1 MARRANGMRTRQC
14 KKKESKREPMLHKG
28 KLHTALSAK
37 QAMFTSYD
45 GTFSDQLNAYRH
57 ALETLYL
64 HYSSG
69 AQLEHMLPPDDPGMP
84 PAGARPSIEFDRW
97 LVNAAQHT
105 YYGPLFPFG
114 REFANHEQARQWA
127 ECIEGITT
135 LAVDGSQ
142 LQPWR
147 DASIPVALIQVGFFA
162 NPHLHGRPYTK
173 DVRMEVLAPDEIVE
187 ESRSE
192 SIDPDSY
199 PYSELQ
205 VTLRRYT
212 LEVETLCNLM
222 EQYAQARRA
231 GDPAHSPVVFFDGS
245 LVVSFALTMP
255 SPYRERYIS
264 SAVSL
269 LRASEQCR
277 VPLIGYIDTSYARD
291 MITMLLR
298 LDSAQPQ
305 PTLRETKKI
314 HDALLWQGH
323 MRWGDRTPAM
333 ICARGDVLQGYGDY
347 RESVAFCYLK
357 TTATQPPARM
367 EFPLWMLDDGL
378 LEPVMDVVRAEV
390 IAGNGYPYAIETADA
405 AAVITQQD
413 RMEFYAHFQEFMK
426 RQGVEFSFSRKAV
439 SKSRRR

>member
-1 MARRANGMRTRQC
+1 
-14 KKKESKREPMLHKG
+14 MLHKG
-28 KLHTALSAK
+28 KLQAALNAK
-37 QAMFTSYD
+37 RGMFSSYD
-45 GTFSDQLNAYRH
+45 SSFSDQLDAYRH
-57 ALETLYL
+57 ALETLYRR
-64 HYSSG
+64 YPSS
-69 AQLEHMLPPDDPGMP
+69 AELEHMLPPDSPGLP

-97 LVNAAQHT
+97 LVNATSSSYH
-105 YYGPLFPFG
+105 GPLFPFG

-162 NPHLHGRPYTK
+162 NPHSRGRPYTK
-173 DVRMEVLAPDEIVE
+173 DVRMEVLSPDEIME
-187 ESRSE
+187 QSRTESK
-192 SIDPDSY
+192 DPDSY
-199 PYSELQ
+199 PYSEMQ

-212 LEVETLCNLM
+212 LEIETLVSQM
-222 EQYAQARRA
+222 EHYARERRDSDA
-231 GDPAHSPVVFFDGS
+231 AYSPVVFFDGS

-255 SPYRERYIS
+255 SPYRERYIA

-269 LRASEQCR
+269 LKTSEECR

-305 PTLRETKKI
+305 PMLRETKKI

-323 MRWGDRTPAM
+323 MHWGDRTPAM
-333 ICARGDVLQGYGDY
+333 ICARGDVLQGYGNY

-357 TTATQPPARM
+357 TTATQPPARL
-367 EFPLWMLDDGL
+367 EFPRWMLDDGL
-378 LEPVMDVVRAEV
+378 LDAVMDVVRAEV

-405 AAVITQQD
+405 VAVITQQD
-413 RMEFYAHFQEFMK
+413 RMEFYGQFQDFIEK
-426 RQGVEFSFSRKAV
+426 QGMDFSFSRKAV